1 MDNLTDEEREILK
14 SEYYAN
20 KQRQAIVKLLSTI
33 SALRAE
39 QRCGWCDDYKGRMA
53 DLTKERD
60 LLLKEVE
67 ALRTEL
73 ESTKETL
80 GQKAKEWAKSFEDRE
95 LMLKEITPLRA
106 KLKYAQEAWAEERR
120 LLLQDVDALRADY
133 DRNTK
138 WLDDSLEQ
146 GQQFIVERDQLLKE
160 LNCLWDSV
168 EHTELYSLGTLDDAL
183 ELRKQRSEK

>member
-1 MDNLTDEEREILK
+1 MSVDNLTDEEREILK

-106 KLKYAQEAWAEERR
+106 KLKYAQEGLTIAYMAGAERAKEAWAEERR
-120 LLLQDVDALRADY
+120 LLLAEVEALREACTEIIEVRREFSYYIDKADALA
-133 DRNTK
+133 
-138 WLDDSLEQ
+138 
-146 GQQFIVERDQLLKE
+146 
-160 LNCLWDSV
+160 
-168 EHTELYSLGTLDDAL
+168 
-183 ELRKQRSEK
+183 KQREE